1 VKGTYYAR
9 ETLPNTIEIVY
20 HIHMDYHFR
29 QVERLYQATESCEIG
44 AQLINVHLRRGGSLQ
59 DLRGKF
65 PATLLWDARMGYD
78 PGRTE
83 KLVTSAT
90 VQLEAIGWR
99 SEAPEILLVGDEQ
112 LFFRAV
118 WSELEIPFLMDNWRL
133 SGEKQTLLLEDAPQL
148 HLDPVINITNIKV
161 AGSGGRQSPLW
172 RSTKRVPF
180 TDPVASFP
188 LLQECA
194 YNIFHGSLSGPEQE
208 QYGGGGIYGSSS

>member
-1 VKGTYYAR
+1 
-9 ETLPNTIEIVY
+9 
-20 HIHMDYHFR
+20 MDYHFR
-29 QVERLYQATESCEIG
+29 QLERLYQATESCEIG
-44 AQLINVHLRRGGSLQ
+44 AQLINICLRRGENLY
-59 DLRGKF
+59 DLRSRF
-65 PATLLWDARMGYD
+65 PATLLWDTRMGYN

-83 KLVTSAT
+83 KLVISAT
-90 VQLEAIGWR
+90 VQLETIGWR
-99 SEAPEILLVGDEQ
+99 SDPPEIMSLSEEQ
-112 LFFRAV
+112 PYFRAV
-118 WSELEIPFLMDNWRL
+118 WPKLEIPFLMDGWRL

-148 HLDPVINITNIKV
+148 HPDPVINITNIKV

-208 QYGGGGIYGSSS
+208 QYGGGDIYGSL